1 MKISSAK
8 LKQIIKEE
16 IGRFLKEQSAVTIN
30 FEGTTTSI
38 EFLGMETKYDQTETK
53 LRINGEVSSFGAYD
67 VDGLADDV
75 IAELGDNDDYWF
87 LGDYPDEPQV
97 SEFKRKLEDALEGM
111 GADPESASET
121 RASYSPE
128 NVYELKQIIK
138 EEIEA
143 LGEAGFTSLST
154 GPGIQVT
161 NKDMKAAENL
171 FAQIKDNK
179 VNVRM
184 KNVIADID
192 DDDKFYGLKEQYLNF
207 LKNNILIAFPEYK
220 EFSEGAKAHIMNLIE
235 NDLDDYVYDMTIYGE
250 PMNESIGSLMKDL
263 GYEKARKAVESAID
277 FDEKVENMED
287 LKALIAKLRSEKDP
301 MGRGRKEELDDIK
314 AALRKM
320 SK

>member
-16 IGRFLKEQSAVTIN
+16 IERFLKEQSAVTID

-38 EFLGMETKYDQTETK
+38 EFLGMETKYDQTEVK
-53 LRINGEVSSFGAYD
+53 LRINGEENSFGAYD

-138 EEIEA
+138 EEIES
-143 LGEAGFTSLST
+143 LNDVEEAFDPDASASYEAAMDQLDLVMKGMSVD
-154 GPGIQVT
+154 QVL
-161 NKDMKAAENL
+161 NVVKDYLEVGDLEMVIRKMPSAE
-171 FAQIKDNK
+171 AEEI
-179 VNVRM
+179 
-184 KNVIADID
+184 
-192 DDDKFYGLKEQYLNF
+192 
-207 LKNNILIAFPEYK
+207 
-220 EFSEGAKAHIMNLIE
+220 
-235 NDLDDYVYDMTIYGE
+235 
-250 PMNESIGSLMKDL
+250 
-263 GYEKARKAVESAID
+263 
-277 FDEKVENMED
+277 FDT
-287 LKALIAKLRSEKDP
+287 
-301 MGRGRKEELDDIK
+301 
-314 AALRKM
+314 LRKM